1 MRYAATTQME
11 VERPQTLPRP
21 ISGGNTL
28 YPELALLNFGRM
40 KIRFLDGVETA
51 ERNLILG
58 AASFRKLSSTTVM
71 TNQGDPAE
79 RMFLLAKGSARH
91 FFITPEGRTVYL
103 QWLVAGEVFG
113 AMALLPKPS
122 LFLVSTEVAK
132 DSKVLVWQRDKIR
145 SLAERFPILL
155 DNGLTIA
162 SDYLSWYVAS
172 HLSLICDDARRRL
185 AHVLISLSSGLG
197 QPCADGVL
205 LEITNEQLANTAN
218 ITVFTVSRLVNEWQR
233 KGVLSKRRGSIV
245 LRSMARLL

>member
-1 MRYAATTQME
+1 MRYAATTQLE

-21 ISGGNTL
+21 VPGGSTL
-28 YPELALLNFGRM
+28 NAEAALLNIGKLR
-40 KIRFLDGVETA
+40 IRFLDGIEA
-51 ERNLILG
+51 SERNLILASASHRKFSAT
-58 AASFRKLSSTTVM
+58 AAV
-71 TNQGDPAE
+71 TNQGDPAD
-79 RMFLLAKGSARH
+79 RMFLLVKGSARH
-91 FFITPEGRTVYL
+91 FFITPEGKRVYL

-113 AMALLPKPS
+113 AMALLPKFS

-132 DSKVLVWQRDKIR
+132 DTRVLVWQRDRIR
-145 SLAERFPILL
+145 ALAERYPRLL

-233 KGVLSKRRGSIV
+233 KGVLSKKRGSIL
-245 LRSMARLL
+245 LRSMAKLV

>member
-11 VERPQTLPRP
+11 VERPQTLRP
-21 ISGGNTL
+21 VLGTSAL
-28 YPELALLNFGRM
+28 QPELALLNAGRL
-40 KIRFLDGVETA
+40 KIRFLDGIEATD
-51 ERNLILG
+51 RNLIL
-58 AASFRKLSSTTVM
+58 ASGSYRKFPSTTAV

-91 FFITPEGRTVYL
+91 FFITPEGRRVYL

-122 LFLVSTEVAK
+122 LFIVSTEVAK
-132 DSKVLVWQRDKIR
+132 DSRVLVWQRDRIR
-145 SLAERFPILL
+145 ALAERYPRLL